1 MSRAI
6 KRQTERCMRDFTL
19 CFGLA
24 LPDDEIRNC
33 IGIGIRMDARDGKA
47 RNFLLFLSDSL
58 EKTGLARLST

>member
-1 MSRAI
+1 
-6 KRQTERCMRDFTL
+6 MRDFTL